1 MYWCKIAKT
10 NEEFEAIARLN
21 YETFVEEIPQ
31 HEVNASRKKV
41 DRFHQEN
48 TYVVVYKQTEL
59 IGMVAFRDQRPF
71 SIDEKIGKVEQYLS
85 KENCEKLCEIRLLS
99 VKKGYR
105 TGRVLLKLTQAL
117 TTFAY
122 EKGYSAAVISGT
134 TREEKLY
141 KQMGFKQFAP
151 AVGEEGAMFLPM
163 VLTRHEFEQ
172 SLQHRLTTEPSTFYP
187 GPVKQLETIAHS
199 DLSHRSLPFYALY
212 ERVQKRLLHLS
223 KSNHVGVIVGTG
235 TLANEV
241 MLAQLKAQQLGKG
254 LILTNGEFGERL
266 QKQAARWSLHYD
278 VVEKEWGTVF
288 DDKELA
294 SKLETGS
301 YQWMLAVHGETSTG
315 TCNNLDILKKLAKQ
329 YNVKL
334 CIDCISSFG
343 AMPFSLQD
351 CYLATAVSGKAIGA
365 LSGLAFVFS
374 QSLAPSSADLP
385 AYLDLA
391 NYQQGAIP
399 FTLPAVLLSNVE
411 TALQAYPARYGQLQ
425 QRFQSLLQL
434 PIMQFQYPT
443 TQYPML
449 ITVQLPNNYANLLID
464 LALNG
469 LFVHGESQY
478 LRQKNFIQFSVI
490 QPDFDEAFARLS
502 EILGYYEQVIETLTL
517 QEKVL

>member
-1 MYWCKIAKT
+1 MYWCKIAQTK
-10 NEEFEAIARLN
+10 EEFEDIARLN

-31 HEVNASRKKV
+31 HEPNLTRKKV

-48 TYVVVYKQTEL
+48 TYVVVYKKTEL

-71 SIDEKIGKVEQYLS
+71 SIDEKIGKVEQYLP
-85 KENCEKLCEIRLLS
+85 KENCAKLCEMRLLS

-117 TTFAY
+117 NRFAY
-122 EKGYSAAVISGT
+122 EKGYTAAVISGT

-141 KQMGFKQFAP
+141 KQMGFRQFAP
-151 AVGEEGAMFLPM
+151 AVGAEDALFLPM

-172 SLQHRLTTEPSTFYP
+172 SLQHRLTTEHFTFYP
-187 GPVKQLETIAHS
+187 GPVKQQESIGYS
-199 DLSHRSLPFYALY
+199 DLSHRSLTFHALY
-212 ERVQKRLLHLS
+212 ERVQQKLLHLS
-223 KSNHVGVIVGTG
+223 NANHVGVIVGTG

-241 MLAQLKAQQLGKG
+241 MLAQLKVQQLGKG

-266 QKQAARWSLHYD
+266 QKQATRWSLQFD
-278 VVEKEWGTVF
+278 TVEQGWGTTF
-288 DDKELA
+288 DGDALTLL
-294 SKLETGS
+294 LETGS

-315 TCNNLDILKKLAKQ
+315 TCNDIESLSKLAKR
-329 YNVKL
+329 YDVKL
-334 CIDCISSFG
+334 CIDSISTFG
-343 AMPFSLQD
+343 AMPISLQD

-374 QSLAPSSADLP
+374 QSLAPTANTLP

-399 FTLPAVLLSNVE
+399 FTLPAVLLGNVDVS
-411 TALQAYPARYGQLQ
+411 LQAYPARYDQLQ
-425 QRFQSLLQL
+425 QRFKALLQL
-434 PIMQFQYPT
+434 PIMRYQLPT

-449 ITVQLPNNYANLLID
+449 VTVQLPKTLSNLHMD

-469 LFVHGESQY
+469 LLAHGDSCY
-478 LRQKNFIQFSVI
+478 LQEKGFLQFSVI
-490 QPDFDEAFARLS
+490 QPDFDDALECLCEVLS
-502 EILGYYEQVIETLTL
+502 YYEQVIEA
-517 QEKVL
+517 